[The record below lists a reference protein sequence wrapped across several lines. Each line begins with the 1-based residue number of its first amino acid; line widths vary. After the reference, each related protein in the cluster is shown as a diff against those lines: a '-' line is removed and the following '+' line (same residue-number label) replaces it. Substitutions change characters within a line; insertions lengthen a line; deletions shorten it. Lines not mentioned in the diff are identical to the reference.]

1 MSREDRFGLS
11 AALATPF
18 DAEGRVDLARLAA
31 HARRCL
37 DQGCDSLT
45 LFGTTGEGAS
55 LSAAER
61 TAMFDAVVGAGV
73 APSRLVSA
81 VAETAVGTAI
91 LRARDALEAGVR
103 AVLILPPFY
112 FKALSDAG
120 VFDWYAAVFGGLG
133 AAGRDVLLYH
143 IPSITAVPLSIPL
156 VRRLAEAFP
165 GVVRGVKDSGCDW
178 AATEKLLAARGDL
191 EILVGDERDL
201 ARAVRSGGAGAISG
215 MANVASARIRRLAV
229 DGIDDPAVSELV
241 DAVVTVPV
249 TPGVKALVA
258 HVGGDAAW
266 ARTRAPLE
274 PTPAAQAKM
283 IAAVYDRAIGDA
295 GSDRDRRGAGRTG
308 GAAGA
313 EKGAG

>member
-1 MSREDRFGLS
+1 MSHEDRFGLS
-11 AALATPF
+11 AAVATPF

-37 DQGCDSLT
+37 ERGCDSVT

-55 LSAAER
+55 LAAAER
-61 TAMFDAVVGAGV
+61 TAMFDAVVGGGV
-73 APSRLVSA
+73 APDRIVCA

-112 FKALSDAG
+112 FKAPSDAG
-120 VFDWYAAVFGGLG
+120 VFEWYAAVFGGLG
-133 AAGRDVLLYH
+133 ATARDVLLYH
-143 IPSITAVPLSIPL
+143 IPSITEVPLSISL
-156 VRRLAEAFP
+156 VRRLADAFP

-178 AATEKLLAARGDL
+178 PATERLLAARGDL

-201 ARAVRSGGAGAISG
+201 ARAVRNGGAGAISG
-215 MANVASARIRRLAV
+215 MANVAPERIRRLAV
-229 DGIDDPAVSELV
+229 EGLDDPAVSELV
-241 DAVVTVPV
+241 DAVVEVPV

-258 HVGGDAAW
+258 HVTGDAAW

-274 PTPAAQAKM
+274 PTPDAAAKRL
-283 IAAVYDRAIGDA
+283 AAVYDRVFPEARA
-295 GSDRDRRGAGRTG
+295 SRG
-308 GAAGA
+308 
-313 EKGAG
+313 